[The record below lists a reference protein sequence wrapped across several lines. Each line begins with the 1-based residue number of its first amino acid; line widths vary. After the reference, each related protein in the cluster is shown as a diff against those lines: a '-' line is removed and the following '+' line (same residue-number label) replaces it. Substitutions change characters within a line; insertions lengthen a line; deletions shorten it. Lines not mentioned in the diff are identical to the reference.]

1 MYARAGSRSCLLTA
15 AKVTLVRGWRGYVSG
30 DVRWALFQ
38 VRQSTVVS
46 LANCPVLPAILRG
59 RALWGARVRVGP
71 AALVYG
77 GQTVQGRGTLRLGA
91 GSFVNHGCY
100 FDTVADIEIG
110 DGVFLAD
117 HVRVLTSTH
126 EVGAA
131 MRRAGRLVGRPVTIG
146 AGTWVGSGAVIMPGV
161 RIGSG
166 CIVGANSLVTKDCDR
181 DGVYV
186 GSPARRVRS
195 VDG

>member
-1 MYARAGSRSCLLTA
+1 MRW
-15 AKVTLVRGWRGYVSG
+15 WRGYVTD

-59 RALWGARVRVGP
+59 RALRGARVRVGS

-77 GQTVQGRGTLRLGA
+77 GQMIQGRGTLRLGA
-91 GSFVNHGCY
+91 SSFVNHGCY
-100 FDTVADIEIG
+100 FDTVADIAVG

-126 EVGAA
+126 EIGGPT
-131 MRRAGRLVGRPVTIG
+131 RRAGRLVGRPVSIG
-146 AGTWVGSGAVIMPGV
+146 AGTWVGSGATIMPGV
-161 RIGSG
+161 RIGPG
-166 CIVGANSLVTKDCDR
+166 CIIGANALVTKDCDR